1 MLSASHANN
10 NHAPADDARSPS
22 RRTRDT
28 LSVSS
33 ERAGM
38 STIDDLLAQIPMDQL
53 ARQLGVTPGEAE
65 KLTRQA
71 LPALVGGME
80 ANAHDPRGATS
91 LMRAIGKH
99 DNDLLDGGVDLDQ
112 VDTDDGYKIVLNVF
126 GNNSDKVIN
135 RLGSGKQDSMMS
147 KLLPMLAPIVMAYLA
162 KRMTGGPKSS
172 TKSGTKAKAGAD
184 DALPGGLG
192 ELLGGLLGGGSGGS
206 GGGGG
211 LGDLLG
217 GLLGGGK
224 R

>member
-1 MLSASHANN
+1 
-10 NHAPADDARSPS
+10 
-22 RRTRDT
+22 
-28 LSVSS
+28 
-33 ERAGM
+33 M

-53 ARQLGVTPGEAE
+53 ARQLGVSPGEAE

-80 ANAHDPRGATS
+80 ANAQDPRGATS
-91 LMRAIGKH
+91 LVRAIGKH
-99 DNDLLDGGVDLDQ
+99 DNDLLVGGIDLDQ

-126 GNNSDKVIN
+126 GDNSDKVIN

-162 KRMTGGPKSS
+162 KRMTGGSKSS

-211 LGDLLG
+211 HGDLLG

>member
-1 MLSASHANN
+1 
-10 NHAPADDARSPS
+10 
-22 RRTRDT
+22 
-28 LSVSS
+28 
-33 ERAGM
+33 M

-53 ARQLGVTPGEAE
+53 ASQLGVSRVEAE

-80 ANAHDPRGATS
+80 ANAQDPDGATS
-91 LMRAIGKH
+91 LVQALSQH

-126 GNNSDKVIN
+126 GDNSDKVIN
-135 RLGSGKQDSMMS
+135 RLGSGTGNNDSMMS

-162 KRMTGGPKSS
+162 KRMTGGS
-172 TKSGTKAKAGAD
+172 KSGTKGKAGKG

-206 GGGGG
+206 GG

-217 GLLGGGK
+217 GLLGGG
-224 R
+224 RR

>member
-1 MLSASHANN
+1 
-10 NHAPADDARSPS
+10 
-22 RRTRDT
+22 
-28 LSVSS
+28 
-33 ERAGM
+33 M

-53 ARQLGVTPGEAE
+53 ARQLGVPRDEAE

-80 ANAHDPRGATS
+80 ANAQDPRGATS
-91 LMRAIGKH
+91 LAQALRQH

-112 VDTDDGYKIVLNVF
+112 VDVDDGHKIVLNVF
-126 GNNSDKVIN
+126 GDNKDKVIN
-135 RLGSGKQDSMMS
+135 RLGSGSGSVKDSKDSLMS
-147 KLLPMLAPIVMAYLA
+147 KLLPMLAPIVMAYWA
-162 KRMTGGPKSS
+162 KRMTGGS
-172 TKSGTKAKAGAD
+172 KSGTTGKADKSDG
-184 DALPGGLG
+184 LPGGLG

-206 GGGGG
+206 GG